1 MPFDYRLLAL
11 SICAGGC
18 VLYVIFLMPP
28 LTNGDS
34 GMSSTEV
41 SEAEVAAIRASERAY
56 CEAQPDAVDC
66 QCFAQKSG
74 AVRSHRAPQVP
85 GMFYADQQQLAR
97 GQATQ
102 GC

>member
-1 MPFDYRLLAL
+1 MPFDFRLLAL
-11 SICAGGC
+11 SIFAGGC

-34 GMSSTEV
+34 SLSSTGT

-66 QCFAQKSG
+66 RCFAHKSS
-74 AVRSHRAPQVP
+74 AVRSHSEPQVP
-85 GMFYADQQQLAR
+85 GMFYADKQQLAR
-97 GQATQ
+97 GQAIQ